1 MILGNSEIHERI
13 NNGGLDV
20 SPYEKDNIQPASI
33 DLRLGSEFAR
43 IEPAKNHLTIDTR
56 NESSIMKESIQA
68 ERLVLQPGEV
78 LLGTTI
84 ERVDLSK
91 SLAGIVVGRSSLGR
105 LNIVVHKTAGFID
118 PGFTGQITLELEN
131 EGEYPVVL
139 YAGSRVCQ
147 IWFAEVTNC
156 DTGYDTKDTAKYNNQ
171 SGVTV
176 TEAPFFSENQNL

>member
-1 MILGNSEIHERI
+1 MILGDTEIRDRI
-13 NNGGLDV
+13 ENKNLSV
-20 SPYEKDNIQPASI
+20 SPFVESNVQPASI
-33 DLRLGSEFAR
+33 DLRLDNEFAR
-43 IEPAKNHLTIDTR
+43 VKPAMNNTAIDTR
-56 NESSIMKESIQA
+56 DESSIEKSSIQA
-68 ERLVLQPGEV
+68 QKLVLRPGTV

-84 ERVDLSK
+84 ERVELPE

-118 PGFTGQITLELEN
+118 PGFSGQITLELEN

-147 IWFAEVTNC
+147 IWFAEVTGC
-156 DTGYDTKDTAKYNNQ
+156 DTGYNDKDSAKYQNQ

-176 TEAPFFSENQNL
+176 TGQPFFSENQNL

>member
-13 NNGGLDV
+13 NNGGLDI
-20 SPYEKDNIQPASI
+20 SPYEKDNVQPASI

-43 IEPAKNHLTIDTR
+43 VEPSMNNKAIDTR
-56 NESSIMKESIQA
+56 DESSIEESSIQA
-68 ERLVLQPGEV
+68 QKLVLQPGDV

-156 DTGYDTKDTAKYNNQ
+156 DTGYNDKDSAKYQNQ
-171 SGVTV
+171 SGAIV
-176 TEAPFFSENQNL
+176 TEATFFSENQNL